1 MQRAGSGALQLA
13 GSGASGLAGC
23 GGLYAPAMSSPIV
36 DAQTFWELLERRV
49 AATPDRMMLVDETGR
64 VLTFSGFKD
73 QAERVAAGL
82 MAMGVTEGT
91 PVTWVLPTRIETV
104 LLSFALSRLGAVQNP
119 IIHIYRKREIEF
131 CVRQT
136 GAKLIVHPGAWAGF
150 DYGAMVGEIV
160 AQLGHPCRTLTGY
173 DTLPEGDPAT
183 LPPPPDAGDA
193 GSVRWLYYTSGTTSD
208 PKGVKHTDGSLIA
221 GGIGLARALDMSGD
235 DVGSIAFP
243 YAHIGGPDYIV
254 TMLSSG
260 FGAVL
265 VERFDPAASVATYA
279 RRGVTMAGGSTVF
292 YQMFLEEDRKSREAT
307 GRPAMPA
314 LRVLSGGGAPKP
326 PEIYFQVKEQMGI
339 PVAHG
344 YGMTEC
350 PMISQGS
357 PRDTADQLAHTDGR
371 PVHGCEV
378 SIVAI
383 AADGGEAPAPR
394 GVQGEVRVRGP
405 MLFAGYTDSSL
416 DEQAFDTRG
425 RFRTGDLG
433 VLRPDGH
440 LILTGRVKDIIIR
453 KGENISAK
461 EIEDV
466 LYAHDKVA
474 AAAVIGLSD
483 PERGERVCAVVETA
497 PGSEDLTFDEM
508 VEACVDA
515 GLARQK
521 VPEQLEIHPAPLP
534 RNATLKILKHK
545 LRELYEARR
554 PVNLTAREVYIA
566 RQEDD

>member
-1 MQRAGSGALQLA
+1 
-13 GSGASGLAGC
+13 
-23 GGLYAPAMSSPIV
+23 LYDPAMSGPV
-36 DAQTFWELLERRV
+36 LDALTFWELIERRA
-49 AATPDRMMLVDETGR
+49 AATPDRMMLVDEAGR
-64 VLTFSGFKD
+64 ALTFAEFKD

-82 MAMGVTEGT
+82 LTAGVGEGT
-91 PVTWVLPTRIETV
+91 PVTWILPTRVETV

-119 IIHIYRKREIEF
+119 IIHIYRKREVEF

-136 GAKLIVHPGAWAGF
+136 GAALIVHPGVWAGY
-150 DYGAMVGEIV
+150 DYGAMVDEVV
-160 AQLGHPCRTLTGY
+160 AGLDHECRVLVGY

-183 LPPPPDAGDA
+183 LPPAPDVGDDGA
-193 GSVRWLYYTSGTTSD
+193 VRWLYYTSGTTSD
-208 PKGVKHTDGSLIA
+208 PKGVKHTDASLIA
-221 GGIGLARALDMSGD
+221 GGIGLARALDMSSE

-243 YAHIGGPDYIV
+243 YAHIGGPDYMV

-265 VERFDPAASVATYA
+265 IERFDPADSVAAYA
-279 RRGVTMAGGSTVF
+279 ARGVTMAGGSTVF
-292 YQMFLEEDRKSREAT
+292 YQMFLEEDRKSRRAT

-326 PEIYFQVKEQMGI
+326 PEIYFQVKRQMGV

-357 PRDTADQLAHTDGR
+357 PRDTDDQLAHTDGR

-378 SIVAI
+378 SIVAVSS
-383 AADGGEAPAPR
+383 DGGEAPAPR

-405 MLFAGYTDSSL
+405 MLFAGYTDPRL
-416 DEQAFDTRG
+416 DSAAFDKRG

-466 LYAHDKVA
+466 LYAHDKVG

-483 PERGERVCAVVETA
+483 PKRGERVCAVVETA

-508 VEACVDA
+508 VEACADA

-521 VPEQLEIHPAPLP
+521 IPEQLEIHPVPLP

-545 LRELYEARR
+545 LREVYEARR
-554 PVNLTAREVYIA
+554 PANLTARERYVA
-566 RQEDD
+566 RQEED

>member
-1 MQRAGSGALQLA
+1 
-13 GSGASGLAGC
+13 
-23 GGLYAPAMSSPIV
+23 MSEPIY
-36 DAQTFWELLERRV
+36 DARTFWELLQRRV
-49 AATPDRMMLVDETGR
+49 AATPDTMMLVDEANR
-64 VLTFSGFKD
+64 RLTFAEFED
-73 QAERVAAGL
+73 RAERVAAGL
-82 MAMGVTEGT
+82 LAMGVGEGT

-119 IIHIYRKREIEF
+119 IIHIYRRREVEF
-131 CVRQT
+131 CMRQT
-136 GAKLIVHPGAWAGF
+136 GAQLVVHPGEWGGF
-150 DYGAMVGEIV
+150 DYGAMVDEIV
-160 AQLGHPCRTLTGY
+160 AGLDHPCQVLAGHA
-173 DTLPEGDPAT
+173 DLPEGDPAT
-183 LPPPPDAGDA
+183 LPPPPDPAAGTVA
-193 GSVRWLYYTSGTTSD
+193 WLYHTSGTTAD
-208 PKGVKHTDGSLIA
+208 PKGVKHTDQSLIA

-243 YAHIGGPDYIV
+243 YAHIGGPDYMV
-254 TMLSSG
+254 TMLAAG

-265 VERFDPAASVATYA
+265 VERFNPPDAVAAYA
-279 RRGVTMAGGSTVF
+279 RHGVTMAGGSTVF
-292 YQMFLEEDRKSREAT
+292 YQMFLDEDRRSREAT
-307 GRPAMPA
+307 GNPAMPA
-314 LRVLSGGGAPKP
+314 MRVLSGGGAPKP
-326 PEIYFQVKEQMGI
+326 PEIYFRVKEQMGV

-357 PRDTADQLAHTDGR
+357 PRDSDDQLAYTDGR

-378 SIVAI
+378 SIVAMSS
-383 AADGGEAPAPR
+383 DGGEAPAP
-394 GVQGEVRVRGP
+394 GGIQGEVRVSGP
-405 MLFAGYTDSSL
+405 MLFAGYTDPGL
-416 DEQAFDTRG
+416 DAAAFDRRG

-433 VLRPDGH
+433 MLRPDGH

-466 LYAHDKVA
+466 LYAHHKVA

-497 PGSEDLTFDEM
+497 PDSDDLTFDEM
-508 VEACVDA
+508 VEACAAA

-521 VPEQLEIHPAPLP
+521 IPEQLEMHPAPLP

-545 LRELYEARR
+545 LREVYEARR
-554 PVNLTAREVYIA
+554 AVHLTRREIYEA
-566 RQEDD
+566 RQEED

>member
-1 MQRAGSGALQLA
+1 MSAPILDAL
-13 GSGASGLAGC
+13 
-23 GGLYAPAMSSPIV
+23 
-36 DAQTFWELLERRV
+36 TFWDLLERRV
-49 AATPDRMMLVDETGR
+49 AATPDRMMLVDEAGR
-64 VLTFSGFKD
+64 ALTFAEFRGR
-73 QAERVAAGL
+73 AERVAAGL
-82 MAMGVTEGT
+82 LAMGVAEGT
-91 PVTWVLPTRIETV
+91 PVTWVLPTRVETV

-119 IIHIYRKREIEF
+119 IIHIYRHREVDF

-136 GAKLIVHPGAWAGF
+136 GAELIVHPGVWGGF
-150 DYGAMVGEIV
+150 DYGAMVDEIV
-160 AQLGHPCRTLTGY
+160 AGVHHQCRALVGY

-183 LPPPPDAGDA
+183 LPPVPGTGATGA
-193 GSVRWLYYTSGTTSD
+193 VRWLYYTSGTTSD
-208 PKGVKHTDGSLIA
+208 PKGVKHTDASLIA
-221 GGIGLARALDMSGD
+221 GGIGLALALDMSGD

-243 YAHIGGPDYIV
+243 YAHIGGPDYMV

-265 VERFDPAASVATYA
+265 VERFDPAAAVATCA

-292 YQMFLEEDRKSREAT
+292 YQMFLEEDRKSRRT
-307 GRPAMPA
+307 SGRPAMPA

-357 PRDTADQLAHTDGR
+357 PHDTDDQLAHTDGR

-378 SIVAI
+378 SIVAV
-383 AADGGEAPAPR
+383 AADGGEAPAPA

-405 MLFAGYTDSSL
+405 MLFAGYTDPSL
-416 DEQAFDTRG
+416 DGQAFDARG

-433 VLRPDGH
+433 VLRADGH
-440 LILTGRVKDIIIR
+440 LTLTGRVKDIIIR

-461 EIEDV
+461 EIEDM
-466 LYAHDKVA
+466 LYAHDKVG

-497 PGSEDLTFDEM
+497 LDSDDLTFEEM
-508 VEACVDA
+508 VEACRGA

-521 VPEQLEIHPAPLP
+521 VPEQLEIHSGPLP

-545 LRELYEARR
+545 LREVYEGSREVYEAR
-554 PVNLTAREVYIA
+554 
-566 RQEDD
+566 QE

>member
-1 MQRAGSGALQLA
+1 
-13 GSGASGLAGC
+13 
-23 GGLYAPAMSSPIV
+23 MSEPIY
-36 DAQTFWELLERRV
+36 DARTFWELLCRRV
-49 AATPDRMMLVDETGR
+49 AATPDTMMLVDESGR
-64 VLTFSGFKD
+64 SLTFAEFKD

-82 MAMGVTEGT
+82 QDLGVAEGT

-104 LLSFALSRLGAVQNP
+104 LVSFALSRLGAVQNP
-119 IIHIYRKREIEF
+119 IIHIYRHREVEF
-131 CVRQT
+131 CIRQT
-136 GAKLIVHPGAWAGF
+136 GAELVVHPGVWSGF

-160 AQLGHPCRTLTGY
+160 AGLDHEVQTLAGY

-183 LPPPPDAGDA
+183 LPPVSDPSGAGA
-193 GSVRWLYYTSGTTSD
+193 VRWLYYTSGTTSD
-208 PKGVKHTDGSLIA
+208 PKGVKHTDASLIA
-221 GGIGLARALDMSGD
+221 GGVGLARALDMTET

-243 YAHIGGPDYIV
+243 YAHIGGPDYMV
-254 TMLSSG
+254 TMLAAG

-265 VERFDPAASVATYA
+265 VERFDPAAAVLSYA
-279 RRGVTMAGGSTVF
+279 RHGVTMAGGSTVF
-292 YQMFLEEDRKSREAT
+292 YQMFLAEDRKSRESA

-326 PEIYFQVKEQMGI
+326 PEVYFRVKEQMGV

-357 PRDTADQLAHTDGR
+357 PHDSDQQLAYTDGH

-378 SIVAI
+378 SIVAV
-383 AADGGEAPAPR
+383 APDGGEAPAPA
-394 GVQGEVRVRGP
+394 GIQGEVRVRGP
-405 MLFAGYTDSSL
+405 MLFAGYTDPDL
-416 DEQAFDTRG
+416 DAAAFDARG

-433 VLRPDGH
+433 VLGPDGH
-440 LILTGRVKDIIIR
+440 LTLTGRVKDVIIR

-466 LYAHDKVA
+466 LYAHPKVG

-497 PGSEDLTFDEM
+497 PDSDDLTFDEM
-508 VEACVDA
+508 VEACVAA

-521 VPEQLEIHPAPLP
+521 VPEQLEIHPVALP

-545 LRELYEARR
+545 LREVYEKRRAVNTTRRAVNTTRREVYEARQ
-554 PVNLTAREVYIA
+554 
-566 RQEDD
+566 QEE

>member
-1 MQRAGSGALQLA
+1 LQLA
-13 GSGASGLAGC
+13 GSGAFGPAGSAVFAGS
-23 GGLYAPAMSSPIV
+23 GGLYDPAMSSPIL
-36 DAQTFWELLERRV
+36 DAQTFWELLDRRV
-49 AATPDRMMLVDETGR
+49 AATPDRMMLVDEAGR
-64 VLTFSGFKD
+64 VMTFAGFKD

-82 MAMGVTEGT
+82 LAMGVTQGT

-119 IIHIYRKREIEF
+119 IIHIYRKREVGF

-136 GAKLIVHPGAWAGF
+136 GARLIVHPGIWAGC
-150 DYGAMVGEIV
+150 DYGAMVGEVV
-160 AQLGHPCRTLTGY
+160 AGLDHECRVLVGY

-183 LPPPPDAGDA
+183 LGPPPGAGDA
-193 GSVRWLYYTSGTTSD
+193 GTVRWLYYTSGTTSD
-208 PKGVKHTDGSLIA
+208 PKGVKHTDASLIA
-221 GGIGLARALDMSGD
+221 GGTGLARALGMSAE

-243 YAHIGGPDYIV
+243 YAHIGGPDYMV

-265 VERFDPAASVATYA
+265 VERFDPAASVAVYA
-279 RRGVTMAGGSTVF
+279 RRGVTMAGGSTAF
-292 YQMFLEEDRKSREAT
+292 YQMFLEEDRKSRRTT

-357 PRDTADQLAHTDGR
+357 PRDTDDQLAHTDGR

-378 SIVAI
+378 SIVAM
-383 AADGGEAPAPR
+383 AADGGEVPAPA
-394 GVQGEVRVRGP
+394 GVQGEVRVQGP
-405 MLFAGYTDSSL
+405 MLFAGYTDPSL
-416 DEQAFDTRG
+416 EARAFDARG

-483 PERGERVCAVVETA
+483 AARGEKVCAVVETA

-508 VEACVDA
+508 VEACVAA

-521 VPEQLEIHPAPLP
+521 VPEQLEIHPEPLP

-545 LRELYEARR
+545 LREVYEARR
-554 PVNLTAREVYIA
+554 PVELKRREVYVA
-566 RQEDD
+566 RQEEE